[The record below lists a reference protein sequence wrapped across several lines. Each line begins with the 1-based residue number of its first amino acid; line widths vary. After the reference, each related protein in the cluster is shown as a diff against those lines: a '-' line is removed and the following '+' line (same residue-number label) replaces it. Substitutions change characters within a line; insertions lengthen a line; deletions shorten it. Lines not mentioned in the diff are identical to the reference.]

1 MFRGCSLN
9 PEGYPSH
16 RASSFLLLFE
26 VAVKQWSVGNTSQ
39 ASNKERLPGHRTV
52 REDEE
57 EEKEMENKAKD
68 GSGEGQKVV
77 YTFTISL
84 K

>member
-1 MFRGCSLN
+1 M
-9 PEGYPSH
+9 
-16 RASSFLLLFE
+16 
-26 VAVKQWSVGNTSQ
+26 SQ
-39 ASNKERLPGHRTV
+39 ASNKECLQGHRTV

-68 GSGEGQKVV
+68 GSKEGQKVV
-77 YTFTISL
+77 YTFTVSL